1 MFTWKSSLCEYEHLF
16 VKSHPFDIDFQMDV
30 LTSVEVINSIR
41 QPDLSNLQSWT
52 VKERTTLQ
60 IELR

>member
-1 MFTWKSSLCEYEHLF
+1 MKFFSEKATL
-16 VKSHPFDIDFQMDV
+16 FDIDFQMDV

-41 QPDLSNLQSWT
+41 QPDLSNLLAWT
-52 VKERTTLQ
+52 VKERMTLQ